1 MGKMELTLPLA
12 MIKKKDDCETR
23 LNEMISSFSFDCFSS
38 DSTYK
43 ALKRYG
49 CNDNTGDSQRICF
62 VPPHLSSSSLFC
74 HTLELLLQFG
84 YVGRYSL
91 CWDICDHNKL
101 PPQEYE
107 SWQLHQTYRSK
118 KYKKLY
124 QTVSFLTVT
133 CLLTS
138 FAHLFAALL
147 CYLHE
152 QCKLVFHQHDRI
164 IFLLFKQ
171 NRHLIE

>member
-62 VPPHLSSSSLFC
+62 VLPHLSSSSLFC

-124 QTVSFLTVT
+124 QTVSFLTMT

-147 CYLHE
+147 CYLAS
-152 QCKLVFHQHDRI
+152 VSPTW
-164 IFLLFKQ
+164 
-171 NRHLIE
+171 